1 MEREKVLRLAVIP
14 ARGGFTRL
22 ENKNLLD
29 LGGRPLISHTIEAVL
44 DSACFDTVMVS
55 TDHDDIA
62 GAAEGYPGVVVHRRP
77 QRYAGAQV
85 TVLEA
90 MLALMPEVP
99 HHDVF
104 TYLLPT
110 CPLREASDI
119 RSGIEMLTADTDA
132 VVSVTAFED
141 PPQMALIRH
150 GSHVIPV
157 FDNLTS
163 GVTNSL
169 FCRQFYRPN
178 GGFYMAWWDRLLEHR
193 NFFVGER
200 VVGHVMPKHRSVGIN
215 DALDLEYAE
224 LLLAKTRLAST

>member
-14 ARGGFTRL
+14 ARGGSTRL

-29 LGGRPLISHTIEAVL
+29 LGGKPLISHTIEAVL
-44 DSACFDTVMVS
+44 ESALFDTVMVS

-62 GAAEGYPGVVVHRRP
+62 QVAQGYAGVVVHRCA
-77 QRYAGAQV
+77 QRYAGARV

-90 MLALMPEVP
+90 MLALMQEVP

-110 CPLREASDI
+110 CPLRESSDI

-132 VVSVTAFED
+132 VVSVAAFED

-169 FCRQFYRPN
+169 FFRQFYRPN

-200 VVGHVMPKHRSVGIN
+200 VVGHVMPKQRSVDIN

-224 LLLAKTRLAST
+224 LLLAKTRLASA